1 MNIMKKTFPIFL
13 LLASFIAIGQTPCLN
28 GMAGDYPCNGY
39 DLQSFIPFSTF
50 NAESGNDSWGWTD
63 PQDGSEYALM
73 GLNNG
78 TVFIDI
84 TDPINPVYLGKLPT
98 HTTSTTWRDVK
109 VYNNYAFVVSEA
121 GGHGM
126 QVFDLTRLRN
136 VVSPPETFTEDAH
149 YDGFG
154 SAHNIVINEES
165 GYAYAVGADFSGGA
179 HFINIQNPLN
189 PLGEGGYA
197 GSGYTHDAQVITYNG
212 PDSDYTG
219 REIYVGSNE
228 NEVVIV
234 DVTDKTNPVLI
245 STATYTNDAYTHQG
259 WFTEDLNYFIVGDEV
274 DELDFGFN
282 TKTIVFDF
290 TDLDNPQFDFDHFGT
305 TTAIDHNGYTKGDKY
320 YLANYT
326 AGMTVLDISDLQNQT
341 ISEIAYFDTYP
352 DNNSANFS
360 GAWNVYP
367 YFESGNIV
375 ISNYSG
381 GGFFLVKA
389 SGPTNED
396 NEDPIALCQNITILL
411 DQNGQATINA
421 NFLDGGSTDNEGIVS
436 FEVNIDTFSCDD
448 IGENTVTLTISD
460 ASGNTATCEA
470 IVSVIDTINPILVCP
485 EDQNALITNPDGTYT
500 LPDYIISNE
509 VSATDNCSDN
519 LIITQNPSAGT
530 ILGIG
535 TTIVNFETA
544 DDFGNITT
552 CSFELNVIIELG
564 FNDNNLS
571 EGLAIYPNPSA
582 SFITINSKNQPIENV
597 KISDISGKQIIDLKN
612 LNTETKNIDISY
624 LSKGIYFISINN
636 QVIKKL
642 IKI

>member
-50 NAESGNDSWGWTD
+50 DASTGNDSWGWTD

-136 VVSPPETFTEDAH
+136 VVSPPESFTEDAH

-326 AGMTVLDISDLQNQT
+326 AGMTVLDISDLQNQN
-341 ISEIAYFDTYP
+341 ISELGYFDTYP
-352 DNNSANFS
+352 NSNSADFS

-500 LPDYIISNE
+500 LPDYILSNE

-582 SFITINSKNQPIENV
+582 SFITIKSKNQPIENV

>member
-1 MNIMKKTFPIFL
+1 MKKTFPIFL

-50 NAESGNDSWGWTD
+50 DASTGNDSWGWTD

-136 VVSPPETFTEDAH
+136 VVSPPESFTEDAH

-245 STATYTNDAYTHQG
+245 SAATYTNDAYTHQG

-326 AGMTVLDISDLQNQT
+326 AGMTVLDISDLQNQN
-341 ISEIAYFDTYP
+341 ISELGYFDTYP
-352 DNNSANFS
+352 NSNSADFS

-389 SGPTNED
+389 SGVTNED
-396 NEDPIALCQNITILL
+396 NEDPVAVCQSITVLL
-411 DQNGQATINA
+411 DENGQATINA

-470 IVSVIDTINPILVCP
+470 IVSVLDTINPIFVCA
-485 EDQNALITNPDGTYT
+485 EDQNVLITNPDGTYT

-582 SFITINSKNQPIENV
+582 SFITIKSKNQPIENV